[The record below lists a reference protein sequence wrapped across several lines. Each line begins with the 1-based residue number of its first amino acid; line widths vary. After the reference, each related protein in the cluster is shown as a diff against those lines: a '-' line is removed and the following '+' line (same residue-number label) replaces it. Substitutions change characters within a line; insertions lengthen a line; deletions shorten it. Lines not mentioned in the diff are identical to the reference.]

1 MIMQIT
7 APQAQK
13 RCCFKAISSLWKN
26 KFQIFAYLGII
37 PATRPPVSPKR
48 PRFCRFRHFS
58 ILAGRHPVVLA
69 EGGGKLAGAAV
80 AHRLGHPQHTEA
92 GGAQQLSCPLHPPL
106 PQPGVDRQ
114 AVQTAAE
121 SLGPAG
127 LTSLPELI
135 NSSST
140 ICLLQFGLFT
150 MAENSDCSPLGP
162 ASALLLGNIPPKL
175 PAGHGPPEWS
185 LVAAR

>member
-1 MIMQIT
+1 MPAFYRRVDSVCRNRFPACT
-7 APQAQK
+7 L
-13 RCCFKAISSLWKN
+13 LW
-26 KFQIFAYLGII
+26 
-37 PATRPPVSPKR
+37 PVSEQRLPRLRQKSRQVKGPHTHLRCSATMALDAWCRANKEHARNDSLSWSRR
-48 PRFCRFRHFS
+48 PCRFCAVFQPAARS
-58 ILAGRHPVVLA
+58 PVL
-69 EGGGKLAGAAV
+69 
-80 AHRLGHPQHTEA
+80 
-92 GGAQQLSCPLHPPL
+92 
-106 PQPGVDRQ
+106 
-114 AVQTAAE
+114 QTAAE
-121 SLGPAG
+121 SPGPAG
-127 LTSLPELI
+127 LTSLPDLI